1 LFFWKDKVK
10 LICITLF
17 LHLDKVFCR
26 DTRKTDVQAV
36 QIATSPHPLLGQS
49 PGNRFANVTHFADA
63 DDCIKAISLDVLR
76 QDTHN
81 VDILGVLVLDKF
93 ICLCTRK
100 ADDGVTRFSPSA
112 WTKSLRWGWTR
123 SASTESSANNFVQAL
138 DVRVASTKSTSF
150 AFAEQTTLSR
160 RCSAVTKF
168 LYFETF
174 L

>member
-1 LFFWKDKVK
+1 MFFWKDKVK

-36 QIATSPHPLLGQS
+36 QIATSPHLLLGQS
-49 PGNRFANVTHFADA
+49 PGNRFANVTRFADA

-93 ICLCTRK
+93 IRLCTRK

-112 WTKSLRWGWTR
+112 KRWGWTR
-123 SASTESSANNFVQAL
+123 SASTESSANDFVQAL

-150 AFAEQTTLSR
+150 AFGEQTTLSR
-160 RCSAVTKF
+160 RCSAETKL